1 MPELALGSHAGAV
14 VSRAVERTAAHRSR
28 LARGARGRSDPRDK
42 GDAPSRRD
50 MIFANVKDAQDPVPA
65 LKQQL
70 ARAILDRLEGSGQ
83 FNVASRLGVDQPRA
97 SNLVRGRL
105 ERFSLQQLVRFAA
118 RVDGQLTMTVAWTS
132 RTIWLIPRAKPAL
145 DARERHGLRWKAAA
159 CCHVALDGPA
169 GSVDRGG

>member
-1 MPELALGSHAGAV
+1 MLAQGAHDGSV
-14 VSRAVERTAAHRSR
+14 
-28 LARGARGRSDPRDK
+28 PRDK
-42 GDAPSRRD
+42 DEAPDRRD
-50 MIFANVKDAQDPVPA
+50 TIFADVKDARDPVPA
-65 LKQQL
+65 LKRQL

-97 SNLVRGRL
+97 SNLFRGRL

-118 RVDGQLTMTVAWTS
+118 RVDGQVTMTVAWTS
-132 RTIWLIPRAKPAL
+132 RTIWLIPRAKPAA

-169 GSVDRGG
+169 ESVDCGG